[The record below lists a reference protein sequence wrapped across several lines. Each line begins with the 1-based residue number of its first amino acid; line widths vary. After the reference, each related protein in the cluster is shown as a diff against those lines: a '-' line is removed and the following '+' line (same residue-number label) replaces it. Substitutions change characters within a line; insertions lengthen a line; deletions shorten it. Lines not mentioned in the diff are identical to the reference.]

1 MISPFSYVLKN
12 ELSLIFLETT
22 FETVFRN
29 LKVRQFR
36 VNFHFLL
43 EMIEIEIEIEIEMIS
58 AIKLFTYKGLK
69 RQTVLNHSII
79 IKFSAIISLI
89 YHLLVYH
96 IIFDYIDI
104 M

>member
-43 EMIEIEIEIEIEMIS
+43 EMIEIEIEMIS
-58 AIKLFTYKGLK
+58 AIKLFTYKGLQ
-69 RQTVLNHSII
+69 RQQVLNHSII

>member
-43 EMIEIEIEIEIEMIS
+43 EMIEIEIEMIS